1 MTEKISPNELEK
13 IIPFL
18 LKGEVVGFPTETVY
32 GLAVVYDNLNS
43 FEKLQQVKKR
53 AFDKPITTMVSS
65 IEKIE
70 SLAIINDKIKKIIKK
85 YMPGSI
91 TIVLKAKEGLPYQVC
106 LNHQTIGIRI
116 PANKTALDILKKVDK
131 PLLVTSANVSTQKA
145 LKNAE
150 DVYELFKNKIGAL
163 IYEDSDDSL
172 ASTVVDLSDDEPKL
186 LRQGP
191 ISFEEILKVWR
202 EEK

>member
-85 YMPGSI
+85 
-91 TIVLKAKEGLPYQVC
+91 
-106 LNHQTIGIRI
+106 
-116 PANKTALDILKKVDK
+116 
-131 PLLVTSANVSTQKA
+131 
-145 LKNAE
+145 
-150 DVYELFKNKIGAL
+150 
-163 IYEDSDDSL
+163 
-172 ASTVVDLSDDEPKL
+172 
-186 LRQGP
+186 
-191 ISFEEILKVWR
+191 
-202 EEK
+202 